1 MQDSKIEISK
11 IKRKKRHFPQIVEDC
26 VSDCQRLSS
35 ARTRTRNSFSSFNP
49 PLTPQHVK
57 VNQYFLN
64 FIRFGGGRL
73 APQPTIYPQSTTVF
87 GNVIQKKTDTGSQ
100 VGW

>member
-49 PLTPQHVK
+49 PLTED
-57 VNQYFLN
+57 LDLDLLEAARR
-64 FIRFGGGRL
+64 I
-73 APQPTIYPQSTTVF
+73 
-87 GNVIQKKTDTGSQ
+87 IQIPKMSSFYS
-100 VGW
+100 

>member
-49 PLTPQHVK
+49 PPP
-57 VNQYFLN
+57 
-64 FIRFGGGRL
+64 GR
-73 APQPTIYPQSTTVF
+73 IVRE
-87 GNVIQKKTDTGSQ
+87 I
-100 VGW
+100 

>member
-11 IKRKKRHFPQIVEDC
+11 IKRKKPHFPQIVEDC

-49 PLTPQHVK
+49 PRAWRA
-57 VNQYFLN
+57 FLLML
-64 FIRFGGGRL
+64 IGLCHRKQG
-73 APQPTIYPQSTTVF
+73 Y
-87 GNVIQKKTDTGSQ
+87 
-100 VGW
+100 

>member
-1 MQDSKIEISK
+1 MQDSKIEIST

-49 PLTPQHVK
+49 PHDIPFRVTNLK
-57 VNQYFLN
+57 IKNIWRSEKN
-64 FIRFGGGRL
+64 
-73 APQPTIYPQSTTVF
+73 
-87 GNVIQKKTDTGSQ
+87 
-100 VGW
+100 